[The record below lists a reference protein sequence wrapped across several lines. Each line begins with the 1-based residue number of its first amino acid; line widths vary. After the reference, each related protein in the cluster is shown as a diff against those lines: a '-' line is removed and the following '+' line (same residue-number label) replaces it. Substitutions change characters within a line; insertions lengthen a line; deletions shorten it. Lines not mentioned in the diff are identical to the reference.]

1 MTQARRSHEGKT
13 LAEKQEYFQT
23 TIRGKVG
30 PTVDERTAQVDST
43 ETTIAPGPE
52 KTTPAYR
59 RTRTKKRNR
68 YADVFRENWGK
79 ALVSA
84 IAATIFTLI
93 GWALRQTYSLN
104 REIGELKVK
113 VNTTAQEQSDA
124 KTDLQRFED
133 WMTQELDRIND
144 RLDRANRH

>member
-13 LAEKQEYFQT
+13 LAEKQEYFET

-30 PTVDERTAQVDST
+30 PTVDEGTARVDST

-59 RTRTKKRNR
+59 RTRVKKRNP
-68 YADVFRENWGK
+68 YVLLFRENWGK
-79 ALVSA
+79 GLVGVVGAVILSL
-84 IAATIFTLI
+84 F
-93 GWALRQTYSLN
+93 GWALVQIYALN
-104 REIGELKVK
+104 REVGQLQQ
-113 VNTTAQEQSDA
+113 NQSDT

-133 WMTQELDRIND
+133 RMTHELDRIND
-144 RLDRANRH
+144 RLDHAVRP